1 MLRGFDHDPR
11 HHLGGEQADDRQQ
24 IAGPVVLQQQ
34 REKYRRRAEHH
45 QPRVGSTNFTARSA
59 GLSTPRVCR
68 KWRLPLKKIIR
79 PINIPIPARAKPIC
93 QPYHCAA
100 SPQAMG
106 AAIEPTLP
114 AAYSSETAVATRVV
128 VSVQFAEQAADIG
141 FKQAVAAD
149 NDRQRDVQTPC
160 GGRLNAQH
168 HMAEGHQQRPGNY
181 RRAVAEQAVGKPAA
195 ENRVT

>member
-1 MLRGFDHDPR
+1 
-11 HHLGGEQADDRQQ
+11 
-24 IAGPVVLQQQ
+24 
-34 REKYRRRAEHH
+34 
-45 QPRVGSTNFTARSA
+45 
-59 GLSTPRVCR
+59 
-68 KWRLPLKKIIR
+68 
-79 PINIPIPARAKPIC
+79 
-93 QPYHCAA
+93 
-100 SPQAMG
+100 MG

-114 AAYSSETAVATRVV
+114 AAYSSEKPPHATRVV

-149 NDRQRDVQTPC
+149 DDRQRDVQTPC